1 MKKVFLGLGVVL
13 GTMAFAQ
20 TTNNGNDG
28 IRFGIKG
35 GGNLSTITEG
45 NFSDTQHK
53 FGFNGGLF
61 MNVPMT
67 EKFNFQPEVIYNYM
81 GAKSTADLQDGTSVK
96 HETNLGYISVP
107 LMVQFNVTPQF
118 YVEAGPEFSYLV
130 NANSKLKNGNQ
141 TITDNWDSKTLDDL
155 KRFNAGGAIG
165 LGYRITNNW
174 GINARYTTGF
184 TKIGKTDTPVGRVF
198 NDSRNENIQLGLN
211 YTF

>member
-1 MKKVFLGLGVVL
+1 MKKVFLGLGIVL

-20 TTNNGNDG
+20 TTNNGG

-61 MNVPMT
+61 MNMPISD
-67 EKFNFQPEVIYNYM
+67 KFNFQPEVIYNYM
-81 GAKSTADLQDGTSVK
+81 GSKSTADVNGEKIKS
-96 HETNLGYISVP
+96 ETNLGYISVP
-107 LMVQFNVTPQF
+107 LMVQFNVTPKF

-130 NANSKLKNGNQ
+130 NANNKLKSGSQ
-141 TITDNWDSKTLDDL
+141 TVTNSWDSKALDDL
-155 KRFNAGGAIG
+155 KRFNAAGAIG
-165 LGYRITNNW
+165 LGYRITDNW
-174 GINARYTTGF
+174 GVNARYTTGF
-184 TKIGKTDTPVGRVF
+184 TKIGKNDTPRGQYF
-198 NDSRNENIQLGLN
+198 NDSRNENIQLGLS